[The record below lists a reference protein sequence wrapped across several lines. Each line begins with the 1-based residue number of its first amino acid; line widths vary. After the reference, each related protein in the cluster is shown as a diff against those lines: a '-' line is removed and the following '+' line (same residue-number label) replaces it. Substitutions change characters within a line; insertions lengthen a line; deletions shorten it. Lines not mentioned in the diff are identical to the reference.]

1 MRDITATSTTPIV
14 PVPCIPPGLKL
25 PMGFLAEVREAH
37 HIPARSY
44 HTWAHVTR
52 VLEHVGDVAEDVGW
66 NDPRETWFAALFH
79 DAVYVAGA
87 KDNEAKS
94 AALARELIGKW
105 FPDEGIDLD
114 RVAALIELTAR
125 HGSLTAADVDHD
137 AALLLDCD
145 MAVLG
150 APTDEFDRYEQG
162 IADEYERVYTH
173 TEYEA
178 GRRAFLQRLLDRP
191 RIFLSDH
198 FHDLY
203 DLVARQNLSRALS
216 RL

>member
-25 PMGFLAEVREAH
+25 PMGFLAEVREVH

-66 NDPRETWFAALFH
+66 DEPRETWFAALFH

-94 AALARELIGKW
+94 AALAREMIAKW
-105 FPDEGIDLD
+105 FPDDGLNRD
-114 RVAALIELTAR
+114 RIAALIELTAR
-125 HGSLTAADVDHD
+125 HGTLTPADVDHD

-145 MAVLG
+145 TAVLG
-150 APTDEFDRYEQG
+150 APSDEFDRYDVG
-162 IADEYERVYTH
+162 IADEYERVVSRD
-173 TEYEA
+173 EFRA
-178 GRRAFLQRLLDRP
+178 GRKAFLQRLLDQP

-198 FHDLY
+198 FHELY
-203 DLVARQNLSRALS
+203 DLVARQNLARAIS